1 MTQQL
6 FNFKWPWQRADD
18 LLKALIPPIHEIC
31 ILDLQLP
38 KDKRNDDIQE
48 LYKALLRGAELVKRF
63 ENISAFNLFSHF
75 RYAIQILKLEK
86 EIDKYMRLIPAHS
99 LLAATRLITE
109 LRNLHLELMPADVS
123 SRLNE
128 SIFKK
133 ASMLTNDPSQN
144 SAMLQQMASDGLFGV
159 DAMEEDPPPYTF
171 NNTVSEKCQFYVGLG
186 KSLANLKELLFQRDV
201 STVGVQCI
209 GGGGKTTLALALC
222 DDPQIKR
229 YFGNRGFFFTVSQ
242 SPNLKAILE
251 AMWEKIVGRKTPE
264 FQNVEDAHRQ
274 LQEQLL
280 RQSRPTLV
288 ILDDVWSR
296 TNLEKLLFEGP
307 GYKTL
312 VTTRDSSTIPR
323 DSSTRVY
330 QLPFLAEDD
339 ALSLFCFWA
348 FGETSIP
355 STVDAN
361 VVKEVQAQCRGL
373 PLALK
378 VIGSS
383 LNGAPFV
390 AWQSAMNKLS
400 KGEPISDYH
409 KEGVLR
415 CLETSI
421 DCLDDVAKECFLDL
435 AAFPEDRKICADAL
449 LDIWVHVRNLEWED
463 AFVILLELAS
473 KNLLNLTSDSGS
485 QPTVSYRSASE
496 LFFSQHDVIRDLA
509 LYLGAQ
515 DNIIHGKRLMM
526 PRKEHNLPAKWK
538 SLNEAQIVSMH
549 TGTMDETQWLGMN
562 FPETEALVLVF
573 AAREY
578 FLPPFLTSM
587 KKLKFLMV
595 FNYSSKRATVKG
607 TDCLSSLSQLKSL
620 HLQKLIVPPVI
631 RQIKGLQ
638 KIEKLSVSL
647 CEGFENISAF
657 NNSNLSLKLPI
668 LKDLNLGHCSDL
680 EELPPAICHMPYAQ
694 TLSISNCHQVQRLP
708 YELGN
713 LESLKLL
720 KLSALPSL
728 KELPKSIGK
737 LVQLEYLDIS
747 QCECLQELPD
757 EIGEL
762 KKLKAIDMKECSQLR
777 KLPRSVCGLTNLEHV
792 ICNEKIAKQWMKAK
806 GFSIPRL
813 EVEVAEIQFS
823 LDWLND

>member
-1 MTQQL
+1 MTQQF
-6 FNFKWPWQRADD
+6 FNFKWPWQRAND

-38 KDKRNDDIQE
+38 KDERNDDIQE
-48 LYKALLRGAELVKRF
+48 LYKTLLRGAELVKRF
-63 ENISAFNLFSHF
+63 ENISPFNLFSYL
-75 RYAIQILKLEK
+75 RYAFQILKLEK

-99 LLAATRLITE
+99 LLAATTLITE
-109 LRNLHLELMPADVS
+109 LRSLHLEL
-123 SRLNE
+123 RLNE

-144 SAMLQQMASDGLFGV
+144 SAMLQQMASDGLFDV
-159 DAMEEDPPPYTF
+159 DAMEEDSPDTYH
-171 NNTVSEKCQFYVGLG
+171 NTISEKGQFYVGLG
-186 KSLANLKELLFQRDV
+186 KPLANLKELLSQKEV
-201 STVGVQCI
+201 STVGVQCL
-209 GGGGKTTLALALC
+209 GGGGKTTLAMALC
-222 DDPQIKR
+222 DDPQIKG
-229 YFGNRGFFFTVSQ
+229 YFGKRVFFFTVSQ
-242 SPNLKAILE
+242 SPNLKSILE
-251 AMWEKIVGRKTPE
+251 AMWEKIVDRKTPE

-288 ILDDVWSR
+288 ILDDIWSR

-312 VTTRDSSTIPR
+312 VTTRDRSTIPMN
-323 DSSTRVY
+323 SSTRVY
-330 QLPFLAEDD
+330 QLPFLGEDD
-339 ALSLFCFWA
+339 AFSLFCLWA

-355 STVDAN
+355 STVDPKL
-361 VVKEVQAQCRGL
+361 VKEVQAQCRGL

-383 LNGAPFV
+383 LYGAPLV
-390 AWQSAMNKLS
+390 AWQSAKNKLS

-421 DCLDDVAKECFLDL
+421 HCLDDVAKECFLDL
-435 AAFPEDRKICADAL
+435 GSFPEDRKICADAL

-473 KNLLNLTSDSGS
+473 KNLVNLINDSGS
-485 QPTVSYRSASE
+485 QHTVSYRSASE
-496 LFFSQHDVIRDLA
+496 LFFSQHDVMRDLA

-515 DNIIHGKRLMM
+515 DNIIHRRRLIM
-526 PRKEHNLPAKWK
+526 PKKEHNLPAKWEL
-538 SLNEAQIVSMH
+538 LNDRAFEAQIVSIH
-549 TGTMDETQWLGMN
+549 TGSMDETQWVGMN
-562 FPETEALVLVF
+562 FPQTEALVLVF
-573 AAREY
+573 AASEY

-595 FNYSSKRATVKG
+595 FNYSSKRAAVKG
-607 TDCLSSLSQLKSL
+607 TDCLSLLSQLKSL
-620 HLQKLIVPPVI
+620 HLQKLIVPDVI

-657 NNSNLSLKLPI
+657 NNSNLNLKLPI

-708 YELGN
+708 YDLGN

-737 LVQLEYLDIS
+737 LGRLEYLDIS
-747 QCECLQELPD
+747 QCECLQELPE

-762 KKLKAIDMKECSQLR
+762 KNLKTIDMKECSQLR
-777 KLPRSVCGLTNLEHV
+777 KLPRTVCGLTNLEHV
-792 ICNEKIAKQWMKAK
+792 ICNEKIAKQWMRAK
-806 GFSIPRL
+806 GFSIPGL
-813 EVEVAEIQFS
+813 EIEVAEVQFS